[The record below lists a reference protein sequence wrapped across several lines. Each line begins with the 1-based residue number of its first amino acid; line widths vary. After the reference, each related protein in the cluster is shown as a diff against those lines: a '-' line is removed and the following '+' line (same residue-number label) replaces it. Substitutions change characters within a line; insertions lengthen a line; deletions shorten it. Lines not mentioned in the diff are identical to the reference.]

1 MIPSLEH
8 PKQLLVHGAIR
19 IRLGVGVLLLSM
31 FTLTPIKVES
41 QVFGDF
47 PSCRVPNVSVSSF
60 IRREERELFQECVFD
75 PLPGLG
81 LSIQG
86 RRCVPSRLPPNNSV
100 AFPSEPQVWLSIQD
114 SSPLQTFT
122 SGLSNS
128 RRLSPTVVFNAAYS
142 DFLKGRYVLAIS
154 AFRQFLQDYPSS
166 SRADQVYYY
175 LGESYY
181 YSAKIPAAA
190 RTFKKLLEDFPQSRY
205 GPSALLKIGKIFA
218 EGGKLDK
225 AKKIWLLV
233 IKKFPRSPESQLA
246 QQQLLRHP

>member
-1 MIPSLEH
+1 MIPLLEH
-8 PKQLLVHGAIR
+8 HTRLLVQGAIR

-60 IRREERELFQECVFD
+60 IRREQRELFQKCVSD
-75 PLPGLG
+75 PLIGLA
-81 LSIQG
+81 SSREG
-86 RRCVPSRLPPNNSV
+86 RGCIPSRLSPDNAV
-100 AFPSEPQVWLSIQD
+100 TFPQEAQVWLSVQD
-114 SSPLQTFT
+114 SSPLHTFT
-122 SGLSNS
+122 AGLSNS

-166 SRADQVYYY
+166 SRADQAYYY

-181 YSAKIPAAA
+181 SSAKIPAAA
-190 RTFKKLLEDFPQSRY
+190 RTFKQLQ
-205 GPSALLKIGKIFA
+205 IGRA
-218 EGGKLDK
+218 SCRER
-225 AKKIWLLV
+225 V
-233 IKKFPRSPESQLA
+233 
-246 QQQLLRHP
+246 